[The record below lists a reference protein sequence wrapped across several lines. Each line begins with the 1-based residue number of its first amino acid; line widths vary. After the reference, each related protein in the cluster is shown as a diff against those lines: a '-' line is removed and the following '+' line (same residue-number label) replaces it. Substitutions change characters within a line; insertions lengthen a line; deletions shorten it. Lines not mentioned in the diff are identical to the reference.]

1 VGTKRRVSAGRR
13 AAGVAP
19 PTGGAFDLIAAHAHE
34 QVSYWYDPVSGYRG
48 IIAIHS
54 TALGPGLGGTR
65 VWDYA
70 SDTEALVDV
79 LRLARGMTYKAA
91 VAGLDLGGGK
101 AVILGAPPPAAREAV
116 FRAHGR
122 HVESLGGR
130 YLTAEDVGTSPA
142 DMAHV
147 ARETRYVT
155 GLPGRSGD
163 PSPVTALGVFRAMQG
178 GAKFVWGRDGLA
190 GRTVAVQGVGHVGYA
205 LCGLLHADGAR
216 LVVTDVDAARVRR
229 AVTDFGARAVGVD
242 AIYGVD
248 ADVFAPCAL
257 GAVINDRTLR
267 VLRAQLIC
275 GGANNVLAEER
286 HGDAI
291 ERRGIV
297 YVPDYVANAG
307 GIINIYQEVAG
318 WTAEQSHAKAGEIYE
333 TALRVL
339 AIARDER
346 IPSYRAADR
355 LAEQRLAAA
364 EKAKGLP
371 RRV

>member
-1 VGTKRRVSAGRR
+1 VR
-13 AAGVAP
+13 
-19 PTGGAFDLIAAHAHE
+19 GAFELIAAHAHE
-34 QVSYWYDPVSGYRG
+34 QVSYWYDPASGYRG

-65 VWDYA
+65 VWNYA
-70 SDTEALVDV
+70 TDAEALVDV

-101 AVILGAPPPAAREAV
+101 AVILGQPSPRDREAV

-142 DMAHV
+142 DMAQV

-163 PSPVTALGVFRAMQG
+163 PSPVTAFGVFRAMQG
-178 GAKFVWGRDGLA
+178 GAKFVWGTDGLA

-205 LCGLLHADGAR
+205 LCALLHQDGAR
-216 LVVTDVDAARVRR
+216 LVVTDVDPARVKRVV
-229 AVTDFGARAVGVD
+229 ADFGARAVAPD
-242 AIYGVD
+242 AIYRVE

-257 GAVINDRTLR
+257 GAVLNDATLA
-267 VLRAQLIC
+267 VLHVVLIC
-275 GGANNVLAEER
+275 GAANNVLAEER
-286 HGDAI
+286 HGEQV
-291 ERRGIV
+291 ERRGIA

-318 WTAEQSHAKAGEIYE
+318 WTAEQSRAKADEIYH

-339 AIARDER
+339 AIAREQR
-346 IPSYRAADR
+346 IPSFRAADR
-355 LAEQRLAAA
+355 LAQDRLAAA

-371 RRV
+371 HRI

>member
-1 VGTKRRVSAGRR
+1 VTAGRG
-13 AAGVAP
+13 ASGAGSR
-19 PTGGAFDLIAAHAHE
+19 GRDAFGLIAAHAHE
-34 QVSYWYDPVSGYRG
+34 QVSYWYDPASGYRG

-65 VWDYA
+65 VWNYA
-70 SDTEALVDV
+70 SDTAALIDV

-91 VAGLDLGGGK
+91 IAGLDLGGGK
-101 AVILGAPPPAAREAV
+101 AVILGDPAPGDRAGV

-142 DMAHV
+142 DMAEV

-163 PSPVTALGVFRAMQG
+163 PSPVTALGVFRAMLG
-178 GAKFVWGRDGLA
+178 GAKFVWGQDGLA
-190 GRTVAVQGVGHVGYA
+190 GKTVAVQGVGHVGYA
-205 LCGLLHADGAR
+205 LCALLHEDGAR
-216 LVVTDVDAARVRR
+216 LVVSDVNSARVQR
-229 AVTDFGARAVGVD
+229 AVAAFGARAVAAD
-242 AIYGVD
+242 AIYAVD

-257 GAVINDRTLR
+257 GAVINDATLR
-267 VLRAQLIC
+267 VLRVKLIC

-286 HGDAI
+286 HGEQL
-291 ERRGIV
+291 ERRGIA

-307 GIINIYQEVAG
+307 GIINICQEVAG
-318 WTAEQSHAKAGEIYE
+318 WTAEQSRAKAGEIYD

-339 AIARDER
+339 TIARDER
-346 IPSYRAADR
+346 IPSFRAADR
-355 LAEQRLAAA
+355 LALERLAAA

-371 RRV
+371 HRV